1 MPHPWFEVWL
11 IHPSPEA
18 CAAFERRFAGLPSI
32 RVLAQR
38 YEQLPAHDCFVTA
51 GNAYGVMTAGI
62 DAAIIARFGAELM
75 REVQEHI
82 MERYLGE
89 QPVGSAFILPTGER
103 ERPYLCHAPTMRMP
117 GPIAKTSN
125 VYVATFAALTAAHRY
140 NVEHDGEL
148 KTLVFP
154 AMGTGFGQMEFDESA
169 RQMAVAYAHYLR
181 PPAHPT
187 WDGLIARE
195 RRICYDGD
203 VRAVNG

>member
-1 MPHPWFEVWL
+1 MPHPWFELWL
-11 IHPSPEA
+11 IHPAPEA
-18 CAAFERRFAGLPSI
+18 CAAFERRFAGLPDV

-62 DAAIIARFGAELM
+62 DAAIIARFGEPLM

-89 QPVGSAFILPTGER
+89 QPIGSAFMVPTGDP

-117 GPIAKTSN
+117 GPINKTSN
-125 VYVATFAALTAAHRY
+125 VYAATFAALTAAHRY
-140 NVEHDGEL
+140 NVEHDREL
-148 KTLVFP
+148 RTLVFP
-154 AMGTGFGQMEFDESA
+154 AMGTGFGQLPFDEAA

-181 PPAHPT
+181 PPGHPS

-203 VRAVNG
+203 TRVLDR

>member
-1 MPHPWFEVWL
+1 MPHPWFEIWL

-18 CAAFERRFAGLPSI
+18 CAAFERRFAGLPNI
-32 RVLAQR
+32 RTLEQR
-38 YEQLPAHDCFVTA
+38 YEQLTAHDCFVTA

-62 DAAIIARFGAELM
+62 DAAIIARFGAGLM

-82 MERYLGE
+82 MEHYLGE
-89 QPVGSAFILPTGER
+89 QPVGSAFIVPTGDR
-103 ERPYLCHAPTMRMP
+103 ARPYLCHAPTMRMP

-125 VYVATFAALTAAHRY
+125 VYAATFAALTAAHRY

-203 VRAVNG
+203 LRVLNR